1 VTEQKWVV
9 SEESLSWVVISQY
22 WFYVRY
28 VFVFCLFFLKEKKIN
43 RDDQYVGIGFSFCTL
58 GEWVGKKEK
67 KYLKNHNNCP
77 PLVAYVRARATVFRE

>member
-28 VFVFCLFFLKEKKIN
+28 VFVFCLFFLKEKKLTGMIN
-43 RDDQYVGIGFSFCTL
+43 MLVLGFSFAHWANGWAKKKKKSKKSQQLSSL
-58 GEWVGKKEK
+58 GG
-67 KYLKNHNNCP
+67 LC
-77 PLVAYVRARATVFRE
+77 